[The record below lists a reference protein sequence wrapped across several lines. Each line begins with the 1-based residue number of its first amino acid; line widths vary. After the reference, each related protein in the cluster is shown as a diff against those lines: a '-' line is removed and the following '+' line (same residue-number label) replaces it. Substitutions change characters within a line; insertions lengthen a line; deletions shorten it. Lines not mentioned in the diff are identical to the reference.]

1 MKVVIDSYPDT
12 LVVKTNSVLP
22 IIDSTHLPPNLINGL
37 GGGIAYDKTSKSVY
51 YNDGTIWK
59 PIASSSPPSTVE
71 DYSLIKSGN
80 QTILPL
86 TPTIINSF
94 AITPNPPYFDNTGDW
109 DITTGIFTASQPITL
124 KIEAYIAW
132 KAGVSNLGNRT
143 LQIVFKPSAGLPII
157 AKESTTQ
164 ADPNTN
170 VETTQDAG
178 IAFELN
184 IGDECWVQVVH
195 DAPVNLVIASGT
207 HTTIYG

>member
-1 MKVVIDSYPDT
+1 MKVYIDSYPDT
-12 LVVKTNSVLP
+12 LVVKTNNVLP
-22 IIDSTHLPPNLINGL
+22 IIDSNHLPPNLINGL
-37 GGGIAYDKTSKSVY
+37 GGGIAYDKTSKRVY

-59 PIASSSPPSTVE
+59 PISSAAPVPTAN
-71 DYSLIKSGN
+71 DYSLIKNGD

-94 AITPNPPYFDNTGDW
+94 SITPDPPYFDTTGDW
-109 DITTGIFTASQPITL
+109 DTLTGIFTATQPITL
-124 KIEAYIAW
+124 RIEAYIAW

-143 LQIVFKPSAGLPII
+143 LQIVYKPSAALPII
-157 AKESTTQ
+157 AKEATTQ
-164 ADPNTN
+164 ADANTN

-178 IAFELN
+178 IAFQLN
-184 IGDECWVQVVH
+184 VGDQCWIQVLH

>member
-1 MKVVIDSYPDT
+1 MKVYIDSYPDT

-22 IIDSTHLPPNLINGL
+22 IIDSTALPPNVINGL

-59 PIASSSPPSTVE
+59 PIAASIPPSVIQ
-71 DYSLIKSGN
+71 DYSLIKSGD

-94 AITPNPPYFDNTGDW
+94 AIAPNPPYFDNTGDW
-109 DITTGIFTASQPITL
+109 NVGTGIFTATQPITL
-124 KIEAYIAW
+124 RIEAYIAW

-143 LQIVFKPSAGLPII
+143 LQLVYKPALGIPII

-164 ADPNTN
+164 ADANTN

-178 IAFELN
+178 IAFQLN
-184 IGDECWVQVVH
+184 VGDQCWTQVIH
-195 DAPVNLVIASGT
+195 DAPVNLVIVSGT
-207 HTTIYG
+207 HTTVYG